1 MLTALGE
8 LALAAGIRRFTLE
21 MQADNRPVLR
31 LVRRLYPDAAMT
43 HAQGMYETTVAI

>member
-1 MLTALGE
+1 
-8 LALAAGIRRFTLE
+8 

-43 HAQGMYETTVAI
+43 HEHGIYEATVSI